1 MPPDRLQAEMDRRL
15 SEMDDEIAE
24 LSVPT
29 AVIEDLYHLRLHI
42 EFLRRDVAALA
53 GESGPGPAQASP

>member
-1 MPPDRLQAEMDRRL
+1 MHRRL
-15 SEMDDEIAE
+15 AELDDEIAQ

-42 EFLRRDVAALA
+42 EFLRRDIAAYA
-53 GESGPGPAQASP
+53 THERPPSAVPNPAQPSP